1 MIHRRDEFR
10 GAQATIDKVHQLAK
24 DGKINLFTQYQM
36 ASVKGDKNLES
47 IDIKHDNN
55 EIKNLKTDYVLGF
68 FGLIMQLG
76 PIANWG
82 LNIDKKTIEVDTE
95 KFETNQKGIYAVG
108 DICNYPGKLKL
119 ILSGFHEGALAA
131 RACFKLARP
140 NEKYRFEF
148 TTSSKT
154 IKERLGVKKVI
165 ELYSANTPN
174 GKKIS
179 IMLEEIGYEYK
190 VINIDLNKG
199 DQFKPEFKKISP
211 FSKIPVIID
220 QDNNKN
226 IFESGAILMYLAEQS
241 GKFYDTKDR
250 LEINQWL
257 MAQMGYVGPMLGQ
270 HHQFHHYNPGKS
282 QFGEE
287 RYFKISKRIY
297 EELDERLSKSRFLAG
312 ENYTIADIGTFPWI
326 ARHEWHDI
334 GLKNYKN
341 LTRWYVEISEREAVK
356 KGFKFMNKDEVPP
369 KP

>member
-1 MIHRRDEFR
+1 MID
-10 GAQATIDKVHQLAK
+10 
-24 DGKINLFTQYQM
+24 
-36 ASVKGDKNLES
+36 
-47 IDIKHDNN
+47 
-55 EIKNLKTDYVLGF
+55 
-68 FGLIMQLG
+68 
-76 PIANWG
+76 
-82 LNIDKKTIEVDTE
+82 
-95 KFETNQKGIYAVG
+95 
-108 DICNYPGKLKL
+108 
-119 ILSGFHEGALAA
+119 
-131 RACFKLARP
+131 
-140 NEKYRFEF
+140 
-148 TTSSKT
+148 
-154 IKERLGVKKVI
+154 
-165 ELYSANTPN
+165 LYSANTPN

-211 FSKIPVIID
+211 LSKIPVIID
-220 QDNNKN
+220 QNNHKS
-226 IFESGAILMYLAEQS
+226 IFESGAILMYLGEQS

-297 EELDERLSKSRFLAG
+297 EELDERLSQSRFLAG

-356 KGFKFMNKDEVPP
+356 KGFRFMNKDEVPP